1 MYMKNKYMYIIY
13 VIIFILAIGIG
24 YLIYNANSHK
34 TNELVN
40 TTNNLITEELNYTV
54 KNDISIT
61 TVSEEEKT
69 TPNTLLILKKEYE
82 NCGHTIKEYV
92 EIPADLVNLTK
103 EQIQKEYNNWIVEEF
118 SEDEVILSKEI
129 EGSCNQHYVLREK
142 DGKIAIYNITD
153 LGKEELKEITNI
165 SIEYLTEDDLLRLNG
180 GIMAYGQEEL
190 NSIIEDFE

>member
-24 YLIYNANSHK
+24 YLIYSANSHK

-40 TTNNLITEELNYTV
+40 TTNNVITEELNYTV

-69 TPNTLLILKKEYE
+69 TPNTLLILKKEYKH
-82 NCGHTIKEYV
+82 CGHTIKEYV

-118 SEDEVILSKEI
+118 SEDVVILSKKV

-153 LGKEELKEITNI
+153 LGKEELKEITDI
-165 SIEYLTEDDLLRLNG
+165 SIEYLTEDDLLKLNG